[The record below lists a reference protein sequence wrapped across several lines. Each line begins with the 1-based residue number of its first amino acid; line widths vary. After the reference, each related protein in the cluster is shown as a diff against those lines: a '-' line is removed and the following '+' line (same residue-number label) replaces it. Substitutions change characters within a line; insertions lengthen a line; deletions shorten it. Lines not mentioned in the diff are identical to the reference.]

1 MACVRCDF
9 RWIPPAEIG
18 DYWQTI
24 KPGLIDTAEKAPG
37 GWVPNDVFLQLA
49 NGQATLHLVI
59 VEQHYRGFIISK
71 IRHEPEGDK
80 LLIWIMHGDG
90 SGNLMRDNMEQI
102 KAWAKNIGA
111 VKIQMQSNRKGW
123 EKVAPTLGFVPTMTI
138 YETAV

>member
-1 MACVRCDF
+1 MKCEF

-59 VEQHYRGFIISK
+59 VEQHYRGFFVSK
-71 IRHEPEGDK
+71 IVPGHEGNK
-80 LLIWIMHGDG
+80 LLIWLAHGDG
-90 SGNLMRDNMEQI
+90 SGNLMRDNMEQL

-111 VKIQMQSNRKGW
+111 VKVQMQSNRKGW